1 MIEQVSEITPEGLAR
16 YSDVIDVRSPAE
28 FALDHV
34 PGAINLPVL
43 DDAQRHQVGTLY
55 VQQSKFLASR
65 IGAAIV
71 ARNIADHLDGPLA
84 DKPGSW
90 APLIYCWR
98 GGNRSGAMA
107 TILSR
112 VGWRVG
118 LLQGGYRTYRRG
130 VVRSLYDET
139 PPLRVVVVSGPTGS
153 GKTALLEHARALGAQ
168 VLDLEALA
176 AHRGSLFGGLKAEP
190 QPSQRLF
197 ESRLLAAMEALDP
210 NRPVLVEAESSR
222 IGQISLPPAIWS
234 RMVEAPRIEI
244 DAPAPAR
251 ARHIVET
258 YTDIT
263 SDLAVIEDAIARLP
277 RHIGRAEREAWL
289 ALARA
294 GGFLDL
300 AEQLIHVHYDPAYRR
315 SEATRTGYTA
325 GRVSLVGLAG
335 DDLRTAAEHVV
346 RLADLAQPWRKP
358 GI

>member
-1 MIEQVSEITPEGLAR
+1 MIESVSAVTPATLSR
-16 YSDVIDVRSPAE
+16 YGDVIDVRSPAE

-43 DDAQRHQVGTLY
+43 DNDQRREVGTLY

-65 IGAAIV
+65 IGAALV

-118 LLQGGYRTYRRG
+118 VLEGGYRTYRTG
-130 VVRSLYDET
+130 VVRRLYEDA
-139 PPLRVVVVSGPTGS
+139 PPLRVVLVAGPTGS
-153 GKTALLEHARALGAQ
+153 GKTALLQRARGLGAQ

-176 AHRGSLFGGLKAEP
+176 AHRGSLFGAMGATP

-197 ESRLLAAMEALDP
+197 ETWLLQALDALDP
-210 NRPVLVEAESSR
+210 ARPVLVEAESSR

-244 DAPAPAR
+244 DAPAAAR

-258 YTDIT
+258 YEDIT
-263 SDLAVIEDAIARLP
+263 SDLAAIEEAVARLP
-277 RHIGRAEREAWL
+277 RHISREQREAWRG
-289 ALARA
+289 LARA
-294 GGFLDL
+294 GDFLDL

-315 SEATRTGYTA
+315 SESTRTGAVAARLVLDDLDTP
-325 GRVSLVGLAG
+325 SLVA
-335 DDLRTAAEHVV
+335 TAA
-346 RLADLAQPWRKP
+346 RLVELSETV
-358 GI
+358 GG

>member
-1 MIEQVSEITPEGLAR
+1 MIETVREITPDARAR

-28 FALDHV
+28 FAIDHV

-43 DDAQRHQVGTLY
+43 DNAQRHEVGTLY

-65 IGAAIV
+65 VGAAIV

-84 DKPGSW
+84 DKPGAW

-118 LLQGGYRTYRRG
+118 IVEGGYRTYRRG
-130 VVRSLYDET
+130 VVRRLYEES
-139 PPLRVVVVSGPTGS
+139 PPLRVVLVCGPTGS
-153 GKTALLEHARALGAQ
+153 GKTVLLERARALGAQ

-176 AHRGSLFGGLKAEP
+176 AHRGSLFGGLKREA
-190 QPSQRLF
+190 QPSQSMF
-197 ESRLLAAMEALDP
+197 ETRLLQALDALDP
-210 NRPVLVEAESSR
+210 ARPVLVEAESSR
-222 IGQISLPPAIWS
+222 VGQISLPPAIWS

-244 DAPAPAR
+244 EAPAAAR

-258 YTDIT
+258 YDDIT
-263 SDLAVIEDAIARLP
+263 SDLEALEAALARLP
-277 RHIGRAEREAWL
+277 RHIGREQREAWRG
-289 ALARA
+289 LARA
-294 GGFLDL
+294 GAFLDL

-315 SEATRTGYTA
+315 SGATRTGPMA
-325 GRVSLVGLAG
+325 AHLILDRLDPPSLE
-335 DDLRTAAEHVV
+335 AAAM
-346 RLADLAQPWRKP
+346 RLADVAQAITP
-358 GI
+358 

>member
-1 MIEQVSEITPEGLAR
+1 MIETVSAITAETLSR

-43 DDAQRHQVGTLY
+43 DDAQRHEVGTLY
-55 VQQSKFLASR
+55 VQSSKFLAAR
-65 IGAAIV
+65 IGAALV

-84 DKPGSW
+84 DRPGSW

-118 LLQGGYRTYRRG
+118 VVEGGYRTYRRG
-130 VVRSLYDET
+130 VVRRLYEEA
-139 PPLRVVVVSGPTGS
+139 PPLRVVLVAGPTGS
-153 GKTALLEHARALGAQ
+153 GKTVLLDRARPLGAQ

-176 AHRGSLFGGLKAEP
+176 AHRGSLFGGLKAEA
-190 QPSQRLF
+190 QPSQRMF
-197 ESRLLAAMEALDP
+197 ESRLLHALDALDP
-210 NRPVLVEAESSR
+210 ARPVLVEAESSR

-244 DAPAPAR
+244 DAPAAAR

-258 YTDIT
+258 YADIT
-263 SDLAVIEDAIARLP
+263 ADLAAIEEALSRLP
-277 RHIGRAEREAWL
+277 RHIGREQRDAWR

-294 GGFLDL
+294 GDFLAL
-300 AEQLIHVHYDPAYRR
+300 SEQLIHVHYDPAYRR
-315 SEATRTGYTA
+315 SGATRTGPVAARLT
-325 GRVSLVGLAG
+325 L
-335 DDLRTAAEHVV
+335 DDLDPAALSEAAARLVDAAE
-346 RLADLAQPWRKP
+346 RAGA
-358 GI
+358 

>member
-1 MIEQVSEITPEGLAR
+1 MIESVSAITPETLSR
-16 YSDVIDVRSPAE
+16 YGDVIDVRSPAE

-43 DDAQRHQVGTLY
+43 DNDQRREVGTLY

-118 LLQGGYRTYRRG
+118 VLEGGYRTYRRG
-130 VVRSLYDET
+130 VVRRLYEES
-139 PPLRVVVVSGPTGS
+139 PPLRVVLVSGPTGS
-153 GKTALLEHARALGAQ
+153 GKTVLLAHARSLGAQ
-168 VLDLEALA
+168 IIDLEALA
-176 AHRGSLFGGLKAEP
+176 AHRGSLFGGLKAEA
-190 QPSQRLF
+190 QPSQRGF
-197 ESRLLAAMEALDP
+197 ETRLLQALDALDP
-210 NRPVLVEAESSR
+210 ARPVLVEAESSH
-222 IGQISLPPAIWS
+222 IGQISVPPAIWS

-244 DAPAPAR
+244 DAPVAAR

-258 YTDIT
+258 YEDIT
-263 SDLAVIEDAIARLP
+263 SDLAAIEEAVARLP
-277 RHIGRAEREAWL
+277 RHISHEQREAWRV
-289 ALARA
+289 LARA
-294 GGFLDL
+294 GDFLDL
-300 AEQLIHVHYDPAYRR
+300 AEQLIDVHYDPAYRR
-315 SEATRTGYTA
+315 SESTRTGAVAARLVLDDLDMPSLAATA
-325 GRVSLVGLAG
+325 TRLVGLAESVAG
-335 DDLRTAAEHVV
+335 
-346 RLADLAQPWRKP
+346 
-358 GI
+358 

>member
-1 MIEQVSEITPEGLAR
+1 MIETVREITPQTLAR

-34 PGAINLPVL
+34 PGALNLPVL
-43 DDAQRHQVGTLY
+43 DNAQRHEVGTLY
-55 VQQSKFLASR
+55 VQKSKVLAAR
-65 IGAAIV
+65 VGAAIV

-118 LLQGGYRTYRRG
+118 IVEGGYRTYRRG
-130 VVRSLYDET
+130 VVRRLYEET
-139 PPLRVVVVSGPTGS
+139 PPLRVVLVGGPTGS
-153 GKTALLEHARALGAQ
+153 GKTALLQQARALGAQ

-176 AHRGSLFGGLKAEP
+176 AHRGSLFGGLKDEA

-197 ESRLLAAMEALDP
+197 ETRLLQALDTLDP
-210 NRPVLVEAESSR
+210 ARPVLVEAESSR
-222 IGQISLPPAIWS
+222 VGQISLPPAIWG
-234 RMVEAPRIEI
+234 RMVAAPRIEVE
-244 DAPAPAR
+244 APAAER

-258 YTDIT
+258 YDDIT
-263 SDLAVIEDAIARLP
+263 SDPEALEAALTRLP
-277 RHIGRAEREAWL
+277 RHIGREQREAWRT
-289 ALARA
+289 LARA
-294 GGFLDL
+294 GDFLDL

-315 SEATRTGYTA
+315 SEAARQGPVA
-325 GRVSLVGLAG
+325 ARLSLERL
-335 DDLRTAAEHVV
+335 DAAALQAAAA
-346 RLADLAQPWRKP
+346 RLVALAQAA
-358 GI
+358 GA

>member
-1 MIEQVSEITPEGLAR
+1 MIETVSEITAATLAR
-16 YSDVIDVRSPAE
+16 YGDVIDVRSPAE

-43 DDAQRHQVGTLY
+43 DNDQRREVGTLY
-55 VQQSKFLASR
+55 AQQSKFQASR
-65 IGAAIV
+65 IGAALV

-118 LLQGGYRTYRRG
+118 MVEGGYRTYRRG
-130 VVRSLYDET
+130 VVRRLYQEA
-139 PPLRVVVVSGPTGS
+139 PPLRVVLVAGPTGS
-153 GKTALLEHARALGAQ
+153 GKTVLLGHARALGAQ

-176 AHRGSLFGGLKAEP
+176 AHRGSLFGGLKAEA

-197 ESRLLAAMEALDP
+197 ETRLLQALDTLDP
-210 NRPVLVEAESSR
+210 TRPVLVEAESSR

-244 DAPAPAR
+244 AAPAAVR

-258 YTDIT
+258 YGDIT
-263 SDLAVIEDAIARLP
+263 SDLAAIEEALTRLP
-277 RHIGRAEREAWL
+277 RHIGREQRDAWRTL
-289 ALARA
+289 ATA
-294 GGFLDL
+294 GAFLDL
-300 AEQLIHVHYDPAYRR
+300 SEQLIHVHYDPAYRR
-315 SEATRTGYTA
+315 SEATRTGAVA
-325 GRVSLVGLAG
+325 GRLALDRLDGTALAAAAVALVALANRAG
-335 DDLRTAAEHVV
+335 
-346 RLADLAQPWRKP
+346 
-358 GI
+358 G